1 MSKRK
6 REPQINLAEVLPP
19 RVSDELAAK
28 DEARAVVRAGG
39 VKHFDAD
46 SLASL
51 AVRKQVAA
59 MMLQRVKPTEIADT
73 LKIPLERVYK
83 INASIMRDWRE
94 ELKKDK
100 NLIRSREIARLD
112 SYEKRLAE
120 GFEAYMA
127 EGNFE
132 LAGRVYDRIQK
143 VIEFRGELHGL
154 RMPKHGAMGP
164 MQGTQVTINTFEYEG
179 TKQLNAPIPVT
190 VTTVPAHT
198 ETDQGNATADKQ

>member
-6 REPQINLAEVLPP
+6 KTPQINLAEVLP
-19 RVSDELAAK
+19 RRISDELAAK
-28 DEARAVVRAGG
+28 DEAREAVRAGG
-39 VKHFDAD
+39 VKHFDGD
-46 SLASL
+46 SLANL
-51 AVRKQVAA
+51 AIRKQVAS

-73 LKIPLERVYK
+73 LKIPLDRVYK

-112 SYEKRLAE
+112 AYEKRLAE

-127 EGNFE
+127 AGNFE
-132 LAGRVYDRIQK
+132 LAGRVYDRIHK

-179 TKQLNAPIPVT
+179 TKQINAPIPIT
-190 VTTVPAHT
+190 VTTVPAH
-198 ETDQGNATADKQ
+198 ATPDTGHEAANKQ